1 MELNPEETEN
11 WIYVRKSGEKGERQ
25 QSPLFASCGHSGG
38 RLGGQGLTIGPEH
51 NFFHLNGGQEQ
62 LQAGDHKTGYNA
74 QFEPSEST
82 QNRNSYFDTNV
93 NSANTAE

>member
-38 RLGGQGLTIGPEH
+38 WLGGQGLTIGPEH

-62 LQAGDHKTGYNA
+62 LQAGDHKTGYN
-74 QFEPSEST
+74 PNGTGST
-82 QNRNSYFDTNV
+82 I
-93 NSANTAE
+93 